1 MYECVLI
8 AQLSKR
14 GIVNNKENMKKL
26 LLFVL
31 MLLPMVASAETVEI
45 DGIWYNLVPKGN
57 IAEVTGSRIQSGDI
71 VIPETI
77 SFEGTDYTVTK
88 IHSGAFLDYT
98 DIKSLS
104 LPKTIETVGGLVT
117 GNIYDRSP
125 TISIYITDL
134 EAWCNIKY
142 NFSDNPG
149 NDYGQIFAFET
160 YNLYLNGNNLVELN
174 VPTTIESINSYA
186 FKNCENI
193 KKVTIINNVTNIGD
207 NAFENCIGLTSVT
220 IPNSVTSIGSSAFQG
235 CSGLTSVTIGSGV
248 KSIGDWAFSSCSSL
262 TSITIPN
269 SVTRIC
275 NNAFRSCTSLT
286 SVTIPNSVTE
296 IDGSAFKGC
305 TGLTSVTIPNSVTS
319 IGELAFANCDNLE
332 DVYCNAEIVPNTSTD
347 AFDYSYIEY
356 ATLHVPATSVNSY
369 KTTEPWS
376 KFKKVVSISETPHT
390 LKYVID
396 DEDYETFQL
405 YEGDDI
411 IPLDEP
417 TKEGYTFSGWS
428 EIPET
433 MPAKDVVV
441 TGTFTINKYKL
452 TYKVDDVEYKTSEIE
467 YGATITP
474 EPSPTKEGYTFSGWS
489 EIPEKMPANDVT
501 ITGTF
506 TFIPLGKCATPS
518 ISMKD
523 GNIFFECETE
533 GVEYVP
539 QVIPLNET
547 SYSNGEMQL
556 PNKYRITVYAT
567 KEQYENSDMAT
578 KDIELSLGSKGDV
591 NGDGKVNVADHVKLS
606 DIIMNK

>member
-248 KSIGDWAFSSCSSL
+248 KSIGDGAFSSCSGL

-578 KDIELSLGSKGDV
+578 KDIELSLGSMGDV

>member
-1 MYECVLI
+1 
-8 AQLSKR
+8 
-14 GIVNNKENMKKL
+14 
-26 LLFVL
+26 

-248 KSIGDWAFSSCSSL
+248 KSIGDGAFSSCSGL

>member
-1 MYECVLI
+1 
-8 AQLSKR
+8 
-14 GIVNNKENMKKL
+14 MKKL

-248 KSIGDWAFSSCSSL
+248 KSIGDGAFSSCSGL

-578 KDIELSLGSKGDV
+578 KDIELSLGSMGDV